1 MTELHDSPR
10 TSCPECGAPQV
21 AGLTCWEQLGAIIAW
36 EAQDPE
42 LQAEHFLTVAAY
54 NLQHPAQFT
63 DEALAGL
70 QTALIDR
77 LDKGVAVEVLRRRA
91 AAAFEGKKRV
101 LKKEVERRPV
111 LRPWPMTIAD
121 VYRPDQPEGAAERVR
136 RWAAGIRSELGNLTQ
151 LKRGNCSGM
160 SFRRSEATSPR

>member
-1 MTELHDSPR
+1 MSELHDSQR
-10 TSCPECGAPQV
+10 MNCPECGAPQG
-21 AGLTCWEQLGAIIAW
+21 AGLACWEQLGAIIAW

-42 LQAEHFLTVAAY
+42 LRAEHFLTVAAY

-70 QTALIDR
+70 RTALIDR

-101 LKKEVERRPV
+101 LKKETERRPV
-111 LRPWPMTIAD
+111 LRSWPMTIAD
-121 VYRPDQPEGAAERVR
+121 VYRPDQPEGAAQRVR
-136 RWAAGIRSELGNLTQ
+136 RWAAVIRSELE
-151 LKRGNCSGM
+151 
-160 SFRRSEATSPR
+160 SFRD